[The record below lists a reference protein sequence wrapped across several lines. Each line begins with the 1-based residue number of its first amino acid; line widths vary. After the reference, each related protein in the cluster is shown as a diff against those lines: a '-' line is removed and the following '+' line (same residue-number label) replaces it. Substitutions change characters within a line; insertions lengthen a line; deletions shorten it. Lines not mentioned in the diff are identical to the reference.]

1 MDFILKQLNELGF
14 DTDLFLRS
22 AVLLAIGSILMGV
35 IGRFVFGK
43 RSIFHCAASSAI
55 GILFVYAVTI
65 GIYATGA
72 GWHRLLA
79 PLPFLEFTETEL
91 QVFVF
96 EGKGYREICT
106 QVLSMVILSFLVNIL
121 DSLLPR
127 GKKFFTWLILRI
139 LTVVGAMA
147 LHLISAWLMETFL
160 PQGFMQYAPI
170 ILLALLVILVLVGGL
185 KILVGAVLTTVNP
198 IIGVL
203 YTFFFANI
211 VGKALTK
218 AMLTT
223 LILGALVY
231 LLGRVGFTVI
241 AIAEIT
247 LFALIPLALILL
259 IIWFVI
265 SKLFDK

>member
-1 MDFILKQLNELGF
+1 MEFILKQLNDLGF
-14 DTDLFLRS
+14 DSELFMRS
-22 AVLLAIGSILMGV
+22 AVLLAIGSVLMGV
-35 IGRFVFGK
+35 IGRYVFGK
-43 RSIFHCAASSAI
+43 RSVFHCSASSAI
-55 GILFVYAVTI
+55 GILFVYVVTI
-65 GIYATGA
+65 AVYAAGA
-72 GWHRLLA
+72 GWNKLIA

-91 QVFVF
+91 HVFVF
-96 EGKGYREICT
+96 EGKGYPEICS
-106 QVLSMVILSFLVNIL
+106 QILSMVILSFLVNII

-127 GKKFFTWLILRI
+127 GKKFFTWLVLRI
-139 LTVVGAMA
+139 LTVAGAMA
-147 LHLISAWLMETFL
+147 LHLMSIWLIETFL
-160 PQGFMQYAPI
+160 PQGFMQYAPF
-170 ILLALLVILVLVGGL
+170 ILLALLAVLVLVGGL

-211 VGKALTK
+211 VGKAITK

-223 LILGALVY
+223 AILSALIY
-231 LLGRVGFTVI
+231 LLGYIGFTVI

-247 LFALIPLALILL
+247 LLAFIPLALILL